1 MGRQIV
7 LDEASSVPQ
16 TDQMPISMN
25 IDKPVET
32 SIQIENVTEPQ
43 RSGRVTYTPARY
55 LNLHENVQEL
65 FVHGDND
72 HRDDPTTYEEAISD
86 IDSSK
91 WLEAMKSEMDSMSK
105 NQVWDLVDPPEG
117 IVPIGNKWVFKRKI
131 GADGKVET
139 YKARLVAKGYRQ
151 KQGVDYEET
160 FSPVAMLKSL
170 RIMLAIAAH
179 YDYEVW
185 QMDVKT
191 AFLNVSIEED
201 IFMDQPKGFESK
213 DKSKVCKLK
222 RSIYGLTQVSR
233 SWNRR
238 FDEAVKSFGFIKYE
252 DEPCVYKKASGS
264 MIAFLVLYVDDILL
278 MGNDVG
284 MLTSVNVWLSN
295 TFSMKDLGEATYI
308 LSIRIYRDRPKRLIG
323 LSQALYL
330 DKVLKRFNM
339 QDSRRGL
346 LPVRHGIHLSKA
358 MSPKTP
364 EEREKMAQVPYAS
377 AIGSL
382 MYAMPCTRPDIAYMS
397 STVPMLHMG

>member
-1 MGRQIV
+1 
-7 LDEASSVPQ
+7 
-16 TDQMPISMN
+16 
-25 IDKPVET
+25 
-32 SIQIENVTEPQ
+32 
-43 RSGRVTYTPARY
+43 
-55 LNLHENVQEL
+55 
-65 FVHGDND
+65 
-72 HRDDPTTYEEAISD
+72 
-86 IDSSK
+86 
-91 WLEAMKSEMDSMSK
+91 MKSEMDSMSK
-105 NQVWDLVDPPEG
+105 NQVWDLVDPLEG
-117 IVPIGNKWVFKRKI
+117 IVPIRNKWIFKKKI
-131 GADGKVET
+131 GVDGKVET

-151 KQGVDYEET
+151 KLGVDYEET
-160 FSPVAMLKSL
+160 FLPVSMLKSI

-191 AFLNVSIEED
+191 AFLNGYIEED

-222 RSIYGLTQVSR
+222 RSIYGLKQVSR

-238 FDEAVKSFGFIKYE
+238 FDEAVKSFGFIKNE

-278 MGNDVG
+278 IGNDIG
-284 MLTSVNVWLSN
+284 MLTSVKVWLSN
-295 TFSMKDLGEATYI
+295 TFSMKDLGEANYI
-308 LSIRIYRDRPKRLIG
+308 LGIRIYRDRPKRLIG

-364 EEREKMAQVPYAS
+364 EEREKMAQKV
-377 AIGSL
+377 IL
-382 MYAMPCTRPDIAYMS
+382 MSRCDLE
-397 STVPMLHMG
+397 VFD